1 MGDFNKIEG
10 GEGVNSLGAIGRH
23 DSERKKTASCAH
35 GISMN
40 FCLLLACNSY
50 KVSCALWL

>member
-23 DSERKKTASCAH
+23 DSEQKKTASCAH

-40 FCLLLACNSY
+40 FCLLLACDS
-50 KVSCALWL
+50 